1 MWTFHEICSFSL
13 PQPQLHL
20 ASYLTESARLITPEL
35 QTSIFSRAD
44 GNIWSHIWTSGAGT
58 AWISTEHC
66 GIFYHDRT
74 GGTAPP
80 GHGQRA
86 SPQANWI
93 PWNEEPPK
101 KKSSIPRVKLTTCS
115 HLMTRRSDFLISAV
129 EPGCKDS
136 KSHPWKSGLKFSTL
150 LGCAWYI
157 GMKYMKAGGNPTQ
170 SPWIKVKEPQQ
181 NHKLVGEQMLD
192 RPSPKQI
199 RKRIGEN
206 APKKDWN
213 NQPVSAC
220 FLSMLA
226 SHCCEASAWT
236 SSEVARAEKLPLL
249 SWVKVKSLAHKN
261 EEINW
266 LTLKYFWN

>member
-1 MWTFHEICSFSL
+1 MEIFEAIFE
-13 PQPQLHL
+13 P
-20 ASYLTESARLITPEL
+20 SARAQHGSARNIVA
-35 QTSIFSRAD
+35 FSTMTEPGALPHQDMANVRA
-44 GNIWSHIWTSGAGT
+44 HK
-58 AWISTEHC
+58 
-66 GIFYHDRT
+66 RT
-74 GGTAPP
+74 GSLEM
-80 GHGQRA
+80 R
-86 SPQANWI
+86 N
-93 PWNEEPPK
+93 PPK
-101 KKSSIPRVKLTTCS
+101 KTSSIHRVKLTTCS

-136 KSHPWKSGLKFSTL
+136 KSHPWESGLKFSTL

-249 SWVKVKSLAHKN
+249 SWVKAKSLAHKN